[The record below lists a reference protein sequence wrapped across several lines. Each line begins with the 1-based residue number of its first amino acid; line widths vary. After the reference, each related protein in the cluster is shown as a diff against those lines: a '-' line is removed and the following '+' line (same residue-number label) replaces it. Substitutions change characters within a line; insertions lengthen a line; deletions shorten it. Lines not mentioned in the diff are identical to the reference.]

1 MNWLFFQYSRTTV
14 LLFCSASSTPHDF
27 FFHGS
32 WINLRRRAVVTRVRP
47 PWAQRPG
54 AGLTCLSSCLICLQ
68 NGLFGEALNVASSDL
83 YASHIQPNKS
93 LENFPNVY
101 WRKNHISALFMLQS
115 PPEDIISSLI
125 FSETLWVTI
134 YYRFQLAR
142 SSKRQSMNY
151 LCHYFCCW

>member
-1 MNWLFFQYSRTTV
+1 MNWLFFQNSRNAV
-14 LLFCSASSTPHDF
+14 LLFCSASSTPHEF
-27 FFHGS
+27 FFSS
-32 WINLRRRAVVTRVRP
+32 WINLRHRAVVTRVS
-47 PWAQRPG
+47 ATLSTKTG
-54 AGLTCLSSCLICLQ
+54 AGLTCLSSCLICLR

-101 WRKNHISALFMLQS
+101 WSKNHVSALFMLQS

-125 FSETLWVTI
+125 FSETLWVAI

-151 LCHYFCCW
+151 LCHYFCRW